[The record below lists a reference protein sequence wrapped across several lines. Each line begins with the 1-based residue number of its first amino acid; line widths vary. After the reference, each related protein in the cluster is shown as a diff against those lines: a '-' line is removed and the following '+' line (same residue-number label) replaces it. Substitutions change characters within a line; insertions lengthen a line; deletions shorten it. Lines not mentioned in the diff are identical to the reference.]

1 MSSAD
6 RPLVVLAAGGSGGH
20 VFPAEALSSELA
32 SRGCRL
38 ALITDRRGDAFG
50 GALGDM
56 ETHRISAGAIAGKN
70 PLRLLLSGSELAWG
84 TWQARGLLGRMKPRA
99 VIGFG
104 GYASVPTMLAAF
116 GRGFPTV
123 LHEQNAI
130 LGRANR
136 MLARRVGRL
145 CVSFENTGKMVA
157 EAQARMVLTGMPVR
171 PGVAALRDQ
180 PYPFLFGQAPINL
193 LVMGGSQGARVFS
206 EVVPAALRRLPE
218 DLRARLRVSQQC
230 RAEDLERAR
239 AAYRQ
244 MGIDADLSTFFDDVP
259 DRMASAHLVITR
271 SGASTV
277 AELTAIGRPAILV
290 PYPHAV
296 DDHQSANGHAV
307 DGAGAGW
314 LMPQDA
320 FTPESLARRLTD
332 LFILPAT
339 LTNAA
344 AAARVAGRIDA
355 AQRLADS
362 VMDMIDGNGVTRARR
377 EAA

>member
-1 MSSAD
+1 MSTAD

-20 VFPAEALSSELA
+20 VFPAEALAAELA

-38 ALITDRRGDAFG
+38 ALITDRRGGAFG
-50 GALGDM
+50 GALGDI

-70 PLRLLLSGSELAWG
+70 PLRRLLSGSELAWG
-84 TWQARGLLGRMKPRA
+84 TWQARGLLGRLKPGA

-104 GYASVPTMLAAF
+104 GYASVPAVLAAV

-145 CVSFENTGKMVA
+145 CVSFENTGGLVA
-157 EAQARMVLTGMPVR
+157 EAEARTVVTGMPVR
-171 PGVAALRDQ
+171 PGVATLRDR
-180 PYPFLFGQAPINL
+180 PFPFLVGQAPINL

-206 EVVPAALRRLPE
+206 DVVPAALRRLPE
-218 DLRARLRVSQQC
+218 HLRARLRVSQQC

-239 AAYRQ
+239 AAYRPS
-244 MGIDADLSTFFDDVP
+244 GVDADLSTFFDDAP
-259 DRMASAHLVITR
+259 DRMAAAHLVIAR

-277 AELTAIGRPAILV
+277 AELAAIGRPAILV

-307 DGAGAGW
+307 DAAGAGW
-314 LMPQDA
+314 LMPEDA
-320 FTPESLARRLTD
+320 LTPESLAHRLTD
-332 LFILPAT
+332 LFVLPAT

-344 AAARVAGRIDA
+344 AAARAAGRVDA

-362 VMDMIDGNGVTRARR
+362 VIDMIDGNGVTRTRR
-377 EAA
+377 DAA

>member
-1 MSSAD
+1 MSGAD

-20 VFPAEALSSELA
+20 VFPAEALSVELA
-32 SRGCRL
+32 ARGCRL

-70 PLRLLLSGSELAWG
+70 PLRLLLSVSELAWG
-84 TWQARGLLGRMKPRA
+84 TWRARGLLGRLKPAA

-104 GYASVPTMLAAF
+104 GYASVPAMLAAF
-116 GRGFPTV
+116 GRGFPTL

-145 CVSFENTGKMVA
+145 CVSFENTGGLLA
-157 EAQARMVLTGMPVR
+157 EAAARTVHTGMPVR
-171 PGVAALRDQ
+171 PGVAALRDR
-180 PYPFLFGQAPINL
+180 PYPFLFGRAPINL
-193 LVMGGSQGARVFS
+193 LVIGGSQGARVFS
-206 EVVPAALRRLPE
+206 DVVPAALLRLPE
-218 DLRARLRVSQQC
+218 NLRARLRVSQQC
-230 RAEDLERAR
+230 RSEDLERAR
-239 AAYRQ
+239 AAYRPS
-244 MGIDADLSTFFDDVP
+244 GIDADLSTFFDDAP
-259 DRMASAHLVITR
+259 DRMAAAHLVITR

-277 AELTAIGRPAILV
+277 AELAAIGRPAILV

-307 DGAGAGW
+307 DAAGAGW

-320 FTPESLARRLTD
+320 LTPESLADRLRD

-344 AAARVAGRIDA
+344 AAARAAGRLDA
-355 AQRLADS
+355 AQRLADA
-362 VMDMIDGNGVTRARR
+362 VMEMIDGNGRVRSRS